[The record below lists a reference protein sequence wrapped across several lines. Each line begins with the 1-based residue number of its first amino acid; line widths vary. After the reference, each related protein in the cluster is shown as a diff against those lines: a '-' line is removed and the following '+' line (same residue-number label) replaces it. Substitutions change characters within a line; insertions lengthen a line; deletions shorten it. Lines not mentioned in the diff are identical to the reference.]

1 MYITERCVF
10 VLKEDGLHL
19 TEIAPG
25 IDLQTQILDQMEF
38 EPIIDRDENG
48 EIKLILAALFETGLV
63 GLKEMNT
70 FVLAGSSEDQKKKMA
85 PALWQGPFFLQRDI
99 FLSWIVD
106 QISAKIETGTMART
120 IPAFFI
126 GIPF

>member
-1 MYITERCVF
+1 MTERCVF

-48 EIKLILAALFETGLV
+48 EIKLMPACLFTPDLM
-63 GLKEMNT
+63 GLKEMK
-70 FVLAGSSEDQKKKMA
+70 A
-85 PALWQGPFFLQRDI
+85 
-99 FLSWIVD
+99 
-106 QISAKIETGTMART
+106 
-120 IPAFFI
+120 
-126 GIPF
+126 